1 MTNRTESST
10 QRIHIAL
17 DADEL
22 AAIDD
27 YSFRAR
33 IRTRSAAIRDLI
45 RAGLKASE
53 LDQESDSSEK

>member
-1 MTNRTESST
+1 MSKSEDNST

-17 DADEL
+17 DSDEL

-33 IRTRSAAIRDLI
+33 IRTRSAAMRALI
-45 RAGLKASE
+45 RAGLKAVE
-53 LDQESDSSEK
+53 GEQKPDHLD

>member
-1 MTNRTESST
+1 MTSRTENST

-33 IRTRSAAIRDLI
+33 IRTRSAAIRALI

-53 LDQESDSSEK
+53 LDQDTELSKE